1 MAERVSVPL
10 GNSAGGEAGQTEE
23 LTHRPFPGQREGAV
37 PLLIRRT
44 QTLETSV
51 FLALQP
57 EAYCISSPS
66 WAVSLTI
73 CLLCN
78 WSPDEMTFFVPATS
92 LTLTLQLQT
101 ISDKPFI
108 HAFSPVPFVQ
118 SHMRELICLYLPS
131 VEGRREIFPPQGLRG
146 EGGRKA
152 YSCVRGGTFP
162 KLPGRGRLNSS
173 GSWGHREAKPGSQ
186 VDIFKFLLVLFLVYS
201 MK

>member
-10 GNSAGGEAGQTEE
+10 GKSAGGEAGQTEE
-23 LTHRPFPGQREGAV
+23 PTHKPFPGQREGAV
-37 PLLIRRT
+37 PLLIQRT
-44 QTLETSV
+44 QALETSV

-118 SHMRELICLYLPS
+118 SHMRELFCLYLPN
-131 VEGRREIFPPQGLRG
+131 G
-146 EGGRKA
+146 EGGREIFFHLKA
-152 YSCVRGGTFP
+152 CGKRGEGKHT
-162 KLPGRGRLNSS
+162 
-173 GSWGHREAKPGSQ
+173 A
-186 VDIFKFLLVLFLVYS
+186 V
-201 MK
+201 